1 MLENFSYCYFTF
13 SKYVLKLFERQ
24 RFEVIFDQ
32 TQQKS
37 KLSSNISKRIIDY
50 RLVMTVKIYENKT
63 SIMVIIL

>member
-37 KLSSNISKRIIDY
+37 KLSSNISKRFIDY